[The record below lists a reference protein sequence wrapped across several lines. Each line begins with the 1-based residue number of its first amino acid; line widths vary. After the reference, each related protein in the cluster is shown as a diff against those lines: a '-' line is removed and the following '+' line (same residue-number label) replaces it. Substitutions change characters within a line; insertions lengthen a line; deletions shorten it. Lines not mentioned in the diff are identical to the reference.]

1 MPLCLNLHNFVYFLT
16 YLFIHCLSTEVV
28 NIVILSDTDVDRQ
41 RPLQLFVYRAIRV
54 VERQPTSV
62 DSRSVD
68 QSRSSTD
75 CRRRCRR
82 CGRLSTTTTS
92 QDVDH

>member
-1 MPLCLNLHNFVYFLT
+1 MRG
-16 YLFIHCLSTEVV
+16 TEVV
-28 NIVILSDTDVDRQ
+28 ILCVADVDRQ
-41 RPLQLFVYRAIRV
+41 RPLQLFVYRPLRV

-62 DSRSVD
+62 DSRSVN

-75 CRRRCRR
+75 CRRRCHR